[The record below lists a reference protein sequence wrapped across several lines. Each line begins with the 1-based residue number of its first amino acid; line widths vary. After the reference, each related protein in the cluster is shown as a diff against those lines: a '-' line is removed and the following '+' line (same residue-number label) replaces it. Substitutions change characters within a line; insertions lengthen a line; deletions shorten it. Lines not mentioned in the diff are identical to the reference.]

1 MRLIFDLYPCQTGS
15 RLRGIGRFTLSL
27 AEGMARL
34 RGTHDMVALANGLFP
49 DSADYLRRNLASA
62 LPPGHFASYSYPD
75 LARLGCDDA
84 THASVATSL
93 IHHAYQSVS
102 PDAVIYTTPFE
113 GWGEHGVVPL
123 PGGNVPSAIR
133 ATVLYDFIPWL
144 FPDQYLDRVPNYRQW
159 YEKRLAALHRFDLLL
174 AISEATRQ
182 DAIKILGIAPERV
195 VNISGAA
202 GEIFRPMPEAEQKLI
217 DTARF
222 GITRPFV
229 LYTGNADYRKNLT
242 GMVEAYAR
250 LPLALRKSH
259 QLVLNQVG
267 SDVAAFRKRVHAL
280 GLTDDDVVITGHIT
294 DEELI
299 CLYTQCKV
307 FVFPSLYEGFGLPIL
322 EAMACGAPVIAANN
336 SSIPEVAG
344 REDILFDASKP
355 ESIAASLQEVLAN
368 DNRRKELSA
377 YSIERA
383 KFFSWDRCAR
393 LTWDAI
399 EACHAER
406 QAVPA
411 RHLLPHLSKPR
422 IAVVCPLSSADTPA
436 AQHCITALPQLAR
449 HFDIDIFIEEGTK
462 AEVPVLN
469 TAFPVYPHTRL
480 ADRRGKYAAL
490 VYQLADLASHAY
502 MLPLLEQFPG
512 VVVLHDTVLDA
523 AVQTLGRHAGMAGA
537 MEKRIIHTH
546 GLQGLIG
553 LLKQHDATL
562 AQKMDRGVL
571 ESASLLI
578 LPHGVDAHGLQHAD
592 GAWFPSVMALP
603 PGGPVDWIPAYA
615 QAIHAGIAA
624 DELQTVRRVAD
635 AMEEAPATEP
645 MLNAISH
652 HAANNLRVRRQPR
665 LLLDVTQLARTDAH
679 SGIQR
684 VVKKIASEIGTMHA
698 GDMPLPIDL
707 VRLKDGKLWRA
718 NSVVASIFGVN
729 QSNVPEE
736 EVHVHPGDTLL
747 MIDSSWEQYAEFL
760 PVFNAV
766 RAFGGK
772 IVTIVYDLIPLRMP
786 DLCLAALVNVFRQWF
801 PLAAEQSDMLLCISR
816 SVANDVAAYLAEHPI
831 DADKMPAIAHWHL
844 GADIGDGHGTGTVRP
859 QVEQIA
865 ADKNSSLFLAVG
877 TIEPRKGHDFI
888 LDAFEEL
895 WQAGINVRLC
905 IAGQEGWNV
914 KGTMQRIRSH
924 PLLNEKLFLVEKF
937 SDAEINLCYASAT
950 SLIAAS
956 VAEGFGLPIVEAA
969 LHNVPVLAS
978 DIPVFREVGGDGA
991 QYFSLD
997 SPRHLADAV
1006 KAMSAMPPDTRAS
1019 LATGIKTLTWRQ
1031 SATELLAQISLT

>member
-1 MRLIFDLYPCQTGS
+1 
-15 RLRGIGRFTLSL
+15 
-27 AEGMARL
+27 
-34 RGTHDMVALANGLFP
+34 
-49 DSADYLRRNLASA
+49 DSADYLRRNLAPA
-62 LPPGHFASYSYPD
+62 LPPGHFASYAYPD

-93 IHHAYQSVS
+93 IHHAYQAVS

-123 PGGNVPSAIR
+123 PGGDVPSAIR

-144 FPDQYLDRVPNYRQW
+144 FPDQYLDRVPSYRQW
-159 YEKRLAALHRFDLLL
+159 YERRLAALHRFDLLL

-202 GEIFRPMPEAEQKLI
+202 GEIFRPMPEAEQQRI

-250 LPLALRKSH
+250 LPMALRKGH

-344 REDILFDASKP
+344 REDILFDASNP
-355 ESIAASLQEVLAN
+355 ASIAASLQEVLAN
-368 DNRRKELSA
+368 DSRRKELSA
-377 YSIERA
+377 YSIDRA
-383 KFFSWDRCAR
+383 KFFSWDRCAK
-393 LTWDAI
+393 LTWEAI

-411 RHLLPHLSKPR
+411 RHLLPHLPKPR
-422 IAVVCPLSSADTPA
+422 IAVVCPLTSADTPA
-436 AQHCITALPQLAR
+436 AQHCIASLPQLAR

-462 AEVPVLN
+462 ADVPVLS

-480 ADRRGKYAAL
+480 ADRRDKYAAL

-512 VVVLHDTVLDA
+512 VVVTHDTVLDA
-523 AVQTLGRHAGMAGA
+523 AVQALGRRTGMSGA
-537 MEKRIIHTH
+537 TEKRIIHTH
-546 GLQGLIG
+546 GLQGLIS

-562 AQKMDRGVL
+562 VPQMDRGVL
-571 ESASLLI
+571 ESASQLI
-578 LPHGVDAHGLQHAD
+578 LPHGVPTHGLQHAT
-592 GAWFPSVMALP
+592 GAWLPSGTALP

-624 DELQTVRRVAD
+624 DELQTVKRVAD
-635 AMEEAPATEP
+635 ALDEAAPTEQ

-718 NSVVASIFGVN
+718 SGVIANIFGVN
-729 QSNVPEE
+729 QANVPEE

-747 MIDSSWEQYAEFL
+747 MIDSSWEQYAEFV

-772 IVTIVYDLIPLRMP
+772 IITIVYDLIPLRMP
-786 DLCLAALVNVFRQWF
+786 HLCLAALVNVFRQWF

-831 DADKMPAIAHWHL
+831 DAEKMPAIAHWHL
-844 GADIGDGHGTGTVRP
+844 GADIGSGHGADTVRP
-859 QVEQIA
+859 LVKQLTEGQQ
-865 ADKNSSLFLAVG
+865 SPMFLVVG
-877 TIEPRKGHDFI
+877 TVEPRKGHDFI

-895 WQAGINVRLC
+895 WKSGVDMRLC

-914 KGTMQRIRSH
+914 ADTMRRIRTH
-924 PLLNEKLFLVEKF
+924 PLLNEKLFLIEKF
-937 SDAEINLCYASAT
+937 TDAEINLCYASAT
-950 SLIAAS
+950 ALIAAS
-956 VAEGFGLPIVEAA
+956 TAEGFGLPIVEAA
-969 LHNVPVLAS
+969 LHHIPVLAS
-978 DIPVFREVGGDGA
+978 DIPVFREVGGEGA
-991 QYFSLD
+991 TYFSLE
-997 SPRHLADAV
+997 SPAHLAHAV
-1006 KAMSAMPPDTRAS
+1006 KAMSHNSAEERLAMA
-1019 LATGIKTLTWRQ
+1019 ANIKTLTWRQ
-1031 SATELLAQISLT
+1031 SATELLEKIGFHTP